1 MHMSDAEFV
10 LYQNALHEGFAG
22 LDATEEDDLLN
33 KINGTEKIS
42 AWFTIA
48 DDRRST

>member
-22 LDATEEDDLLN
+22 LGATEEDDLLN
-33 KINGTEKIS
+33 KINSTEKIS